1 MSPDRNP
8 PLIPLFGQ
16 NVRHSSVPAKSC
28 SAIARGGVHD
38 ILTLDAM
45 TARLCGMARATRRE
59 RG

>member
-28 SAIARGGVHD
+28 SAIARSGGQ
-38 ILTLDAM
+38 
-45 TARLCGMARATRRE
+45 GWSPS
-59 RG
+59 